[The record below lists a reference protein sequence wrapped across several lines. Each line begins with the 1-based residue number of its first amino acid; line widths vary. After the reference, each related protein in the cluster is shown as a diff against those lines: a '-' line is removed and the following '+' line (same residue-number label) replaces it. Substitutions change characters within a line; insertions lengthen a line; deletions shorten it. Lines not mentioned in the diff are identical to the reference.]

1 MGSSTI
7 DVNERNN
14 KKLEDLV
21 VPWRLKPLKGYC
33 IENTNLIDVLDG
45 TTRAKAYIFVENG
58 VISRIEY
65 GESIIVNRDVYESI
79 DGTGKFVTPGLFD
92 NHVHMAAV
100 TGELDLNKLA
110 TMPKAIGLLRIRY
123 TMEASLNR
131 GFTTVRDC
139 GGTEGYIKAAIKD
152 GSMIGPRIITCGH
165 AISQTGGH
173 GDLRAA
179 HLPASAFDSCSCHY
193 GQVGVVADGVGECYR
208 AAREEFR
215 RGADFVKMMAGGGVA
230 SPTDKISNLQFCS
243 DEISALVNVA
253 KTYHTYVTAHAYTSE
268 AIQTC
273 IKLGVKGIEHG
284 NLLDEET
291 AELMSELGCYLTP
304 TLVTYKI
311 MASDQFGSFLGKL
324 NSEKN
329 AEVLDQG
336 IEAMRIAQRKGVKI
350 CFGSDLLGPLAG
362 YQTQE
367 FFIRGKVQTA
377 QEVLLSATV
386 TPAEMNGLADKLG
399 QVKEGFIADLLL
411 MHSNPLENIT
421 VLDEPESNLIMIM
434 KEGRIY
440 KGDF

>member
-21 VPWRLKPLKGYC
+21 VPWRLKPLKSYC

-45 TTRAKAYIFVENG
+45 TTKAKAYIFIENG
-58 VISRIEY
+58 IISRIES
-65 GESIIVNRDVYESI
+65 GESTIVNRDVYEII
-79 DGTGKFVTPGLFD
+79 DGAGKFVTPGLFD

-110 TMPKAIGLLRIRY
+110 TMPKAVGLLRIRY
-123 TMEASLNR
+123 TMEASLAR

-139 GGTEGYIKAAIKD
+139 GGAEGYIKAAVND
-152 GSMIGPRIITCGH
+152 GSMIGPRMITCGH

-215 RGADFVKMMAGGGVA
+215 RGADFVKMMASGGVA
-230 SPTDKISNLQFCS
+230 SPTDKISNLQFCP

-284 NLLDEET
+284 NLLDEAT

-311 MASDQFGSFLGKL
+311 MASDQFGSFLGRL

-336 IEAMRIAQRKGVKI
+336 IEAMKIAQRKGVRI

-386 TPAEMNGLADKLG
+386 TPAEMNGLGDKLG
-399 QVKEGFIADLLL
+399 QVKKGFVADLLL
-411 MHSNPLENIT
+411 MHSNPLEDIA

-440 KGDF
+440 KENF

>member
-21 VPWRLKPLKGYC
+21 APWRLKPLKSYC
-33 IENTNLIDVLDG
+33 IKNTNLIDVLDG
-45 TTRAKAYIFVENG
+45 TTKAKAYIFIENG
-58 VISRIEY
+58 IISRIEF
-65 GESIIVNRDVYESI
+65 GKSTVVNRDVYEVI

-123 TMEASLNR
+123 TMEASLAR

-139 GGTEGYIKAAIKD
+139 GGIEGYIKAAVND
-152 GSMIGPRIITCGH
+152 GSMIGPRMITCGH

-230 SPTDKISNLQFCS
+230 SPTDKISNLQFCP

-253 KTYHTYVTAHAYTSE
+253 KTYHTYVTAHAYTPE

-284 NLLDEET
+284 NLLDEAT

-336 IEAMRIAQRKGVKI
+336 IEAIKIAQRKGVKI

-377 QEVLLSATV
+377 QDVLLSATV

-399 QVKEGFIADLLL
+399 QVKQGFIADLLL

-440 KGDF
+440 KENF